1 MTKWYKKIINV
12 KDCGAAGNGT
22 TDDTVAI
29 ELALKIVNFLGGGTI
44 YFPASSGAY
53 VISRTIELS
62 SLHGVRIIGDG
73 WSTKAVGGAFGDG
86 GWPTAVRGSVIRS
99 TMTADAIQAKS
110 TATEANDYTIEHIA
124 FVGPGIGGEYYG
136 LNTIVPPDSGFS
148 GTQSLMTDDVLFAN
162 YPTGMGLY
170 LQESTFRKLTLLACN
185 VGATITRSTTISFF
199 DIIVSNCTTGVLV
212 DACETLSFVGGAF
225 EGNPGQIG
233 LHLKTGAQI
242 RVADIYFEM
251 GTGTVEPGAI
261 SFDTSGVNATN
272 DRYIEWVELENVRF
286 GSWSMVFTTNNA
298 FLNIAPVIGITM
310 INCDHPAPITWPAWV
325 MTTVLINNKWGGF
338 TDNSSGMFRLAEN
351 ITPGASYASN
361 LKNLQIFDNGI
372 GGYQG
377 PLLLASTR
385 VGLTSGATTLTSEAD
400 HPTIIFTGAL
410 TGDCTIQFPVSPYPV
425 EWTLDFTAA
434 AFNSHTI
441 HLQTGAGAK
450 AISVTTESV
459 LRLYSDGISSLR
471 ALIYT

>member
-1 MTKWYKKIINV
+1 
-12 KDCGAAGNGT
+12 
-22 TDDTVAI
+22 
-29 ELALKIVNFLGGGTI
+29 
-44 YFPASSGAY
+44 
-53 VISRTIELS
+53 
-62 SLHGVRIIGDG
+62 
-73 WSTKAVGGAFGDG
+73 
-86 GWPTAVRGSVIRS
+86 
-99 TMTADAIQAKS
+99 
-110 TATEANDYTIEHIA
+110 
-124 FVGPGIGGEYYG
+124 
-136 LNTIVPPDSGFS
+136 
-148 GTQSLMTDDVLFAN
+148 
-162 YPTGMGLY
+162 
-170 LQESTFRKLTLLACN
+170 
-185 VGATITRSTTISFF
+185 
-199 DIIVSNCTTGVLV
+199 
-212 DACETLSFVGGAF
+212 
-225 EGNPGQIG
+225 
-233 LHLKTGAQI
+233 
-242 RVADIYFEM
+242 
-251 GTGTVEPGAI
+251 
-261 SFDTSGVNATN
+261 
-272 DRYIEWVELENVRF
+272 
-286 GSWSMVFTTNNA
+286 
-298 FLNIAPVIGITM
+298 
-310 INCDHPAPITWPAWV
+310 